1 VSLAAIPSPSTAVWD
16 LGPIPIRAYA
26 LFIVLGIV
34 AACVVAEVRMR
45 RRGAPP
51 YLVLDIAVWA
61 VPLGIIGARVYHVI
75 TSPDAYFGKG
85 GHPVEAFEIWHGGL
99 GIWGAIAGG
108 VLGAW
113 IACRQRGVPL
123 VFVADAAA
131 PGLPL
136 AQALGRWGNWFNNE
150 LYGRPTSLPWGL
162 RVHVMDDHNPGHA
175 LIMDGKPV
183 LQEGMFQP
191 TFLYESLW
199 DIGVAILVW
208 QLDKRHRFGR
218 GRAFALYAMAYTAGR
233 FWVEALRVDT
243 AHHFLGLRLNDWTSL
258 VVFVVALVYFVRV
271 RGPQERLY
279 VDDDGQLAVG
289 RDSEAAVTGSAGAAG
304 AAEDAPAGDGAAGDS
319 PAGDSPAGDRT
330 AGDGTATAAPPVA
343 EAAGGE
349 AASGDA
355 TGAGAGGGD
364 PVATVADD
372 DETWRAERP
381 GGALDGAPDADLAV
395 SADGHGPADG
405 GAPHSTAEK

>member
-1 VSLAAIPSPSTAVWD
+1 MSLAAIPSPSTAVWD
-16 LGPIPIRAYA
+16 LGPIPVRAYA

-61 VPLGIIGARVYHVI
+61 VPLGIVGARIYHVI

-123 VFVADAAA
+123 MFVADAAA

-162 RVHVMDDHNPGHA
+162 RVHAMDDHNPGHA
-175 LIMDGKPV
+175 LVMDGKPV

-199 DIGVAILVW
+199 DVGVAILVW
-208 QLDKRHRFGR
+208 QLDKRYRFGR

-258 VVFVVALVYFVRV
+258 LVFLAALIYFVRV
-271 RGPQERLY
+271 RGPRERLH
-279 VDDDGQLAVG
+279 VDDDGQLVTV
-289 RDSEAAVTGSAGAAG
+289 RDGEVPAAAG
-304 AAEDAPAGDGAAGDS
+304 SGTAGGSAAEDAPAGSAD
-319 PAGDSPAGDRT
+319 
-330 AGDGTATAAPPVA
+330 AGDGPATDAPAVDGT
-343 EAAGGE
+343 AGGE
-349 AASGDA
+349 APGGETA
-355 TGAGAGGGD
+355 GAGTGGGD
-364 PVATVADD
+364 PVATMEDD

-381 GGALDGAPDADLAV
+381 GGALDGDPDADLAV
-395 SADGHGPADG
+395 SADGGHGPADG
-405 GAPHSTAEK
+405 GAPHSAAEK